1 MARIR
6 SIHPG
11 FFTDEEL
18 VGTSMAARLLVIGLW
33 IEADDKGVFE
43 WKPITLKMRIFPV
56 DNVDIPELLEELVQA
71 RAIKQYEIDGRKY
84 GAIRNFCQYQR
95 PKSPND
101 VHPMPDDFRNW
112 VGSPREISPPIP
124 RKGEK
129 SPQREEG
136 GEDGEE
142 RAEADASGAKAAPVA
157 DPPNLPLIDPIK
169 VMFDSGI
176 ALLGRSSIPESK
188 ARTML
193 GKWRGARG
201 AEAVIAALGMA
212 QREGAID
219 PIAFIEK
226 CLRNGG
232 GNGSGSD
239 RPGGGSSRDIDAAA
253 RDLGFG
259 GQRGLVGT

>member
-56 DNVDIPELLEELVQA
+56 DNVEIPELLDELVQA

-129 SPQREEG
+129 PPQREEG
-136 GEDGEE
+136 GEDEGGRTE
-142 RAEADASGAKAAPVA
+142 AEASAAKPAPGASDELPPLSDPV
-157 DPPNLPLIDPIK
+157 K

-176 ALLGRSSIPESK
+176 ALLGRASVPEPK
-188 ARTML
+188 ARALL
-193 GKWRGARG
+193 GKWRGQRG
-201 AEAVIAALGMA
+201 AEAVMAALGMA

-232 GNGSGSD
+232 GNGSGFD

-259 GQRGLVGT
+259 GQRGLVAS

>member
-6 SIHPG
+6 SVHPG

-18 VGTSMAARLLVIGLW
+18 VGTSMAARLLIIGLW

-56 DNVDIPELLEELVQA
+56 DNVDIPEVLAELEIA
-71 RAIKQYEIDGRKY
+71 KAIRSYEIEGRKY
-84 GAIRNFCQYQR
+84 GAIRNFRVYQR
-95 PKSPND
+95 PKTPND

-112 VGSPREISPPIP
+112 VGLTRDISPPIP

-129 SPQREEG
+129 TPQMEDG
-136 GEDGEE
+136 GKGKGEDS
-142 RAEADASGAKAAPVA
+142 EADASAAGAPSA
-157 DPPNLPLIDPIK
+157 LPLIDPTK

-176 ALLGRSSIPESK
+176 ALLGTKGIPKEK
-188 ARTML
+188 ARPLL
-193 GKWRGARG
+193 GKWRSQHGT
-201 AEAVIAALGMA
+201 ESVIAALGAA

-219 PIAFIEK
+219 PVPFIEK

-232 GNGSGSD
+232 GNGSGSG

-253 RDLGFG
+253 RDLGFS
-259 GQRGLVGT
+259 

>member
-43 WKPITLKMRIFPV
+43 WKPITIKMRIFPV
-56 DNVDIPELLEELVQA
+56 DNVDISELLAELVSA
-71 RAIKQYEIDGRKY
+71 RAIKPYEIDGRKY

-112 VGSPREISPPIP
+112 VGSPREISPAVP

-129 SPQREEG
+129 RPQREEG

-142 RAEADASGAKAAPVA
+142 RAEADASGAKPAPAA
-157 DPPNLPLIDPIK
+157 DPPILPLVDPIK

-176 ALLGRSSIPESK
+176 ALLGRSGILEPK
-188 ARTML
+188 ARSLL
-193 GKWRGARG
+193 GKWRSQRG
-201 AEAVIAALGMA
+201 AEAVISALGTA

-219 PIAFIEK
+219 PVAFIEK
-226 CLRNGG
+226 CLINGG
-232 GNGSGSD
+232 GNGSGTGNG
-239 RPGGGSSRDIDAAA
+239 PGGDRRDIRAA
-253 RDLGFG
+253 RTQLGFG
-259 GQRGLVGT
+259 